1 MSANIYWEAVDP
13 NPKSLHVMAP
23 SWFMGCLERAGMDL
37 PHTFDSNDISV
48 LRGLAASM
56 NEDKNPFNQLIEAI
70 EENGSV
76 NVWYEY

>member
-23 SWFMGCLERAGMDL
+23 SWFMECLERAGMDL
-37 PHTFDSNDISV
+37 PHTFSRDDIPV
-48 LRGLAASM
+48 LRGLAATIR
-56 NEDKNPFNQLIEAI
+56 EEKNPFKELIQAI
-70 EENGSV
+70 EENDDV